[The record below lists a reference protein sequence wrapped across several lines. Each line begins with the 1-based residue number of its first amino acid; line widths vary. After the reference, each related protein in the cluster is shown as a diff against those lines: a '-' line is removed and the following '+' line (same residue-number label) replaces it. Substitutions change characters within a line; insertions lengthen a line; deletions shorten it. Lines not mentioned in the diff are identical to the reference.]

1 MTFDSKKFQLAG
13 EKLTLN
19 QIEKQKLKPE
29 IDPRVHFVLVCAALS
44 CPVLEAYQF
53 DVPVVCS
60 DSTAISVW
68 DTMEKQLG
76 DGHCTCDVFALFY
89 CIRFD
94 FNI

>member
-1 MTFDSKKFQLAG
+1 MLNMFAAVSDKIYQILQT
-13 EKLTLN
+13 TLC
-19 QIEKQKLKPE
+19 IIWSEFSE
-29 IDPRVHFVLVCAALS
+29 IVHNWEYCFWS
-44 CPVLEAYQF
+44 GFGDHYWG
-53 DVPVVCS
+53 DCS